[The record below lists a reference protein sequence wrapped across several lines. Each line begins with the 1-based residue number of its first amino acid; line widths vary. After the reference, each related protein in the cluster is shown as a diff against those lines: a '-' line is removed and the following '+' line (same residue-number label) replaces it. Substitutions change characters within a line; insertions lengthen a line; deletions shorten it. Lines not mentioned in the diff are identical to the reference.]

1 MDLNADLGEGGDHD
15 AALLGIVTSASIACG
30 GHAGDQQSMT
40 DTVAMAMHNGV
51 SIGAHVS
58 YPDRE
63 HFGRRDL
70 DLPAGILCAEV
81 LSQLQALDHVARS
94 LGARV
99 HYVKAHGALYNR
111 MADDAATAEAV
122 LAAIRQF
129 GTALPILTLPDCVG
143 MGVARARGIAAVAE
157 AFVDR
162 AYTDAGRLVPRAQ
175 PGAVITD
182 AAAERAVSIASR
194 GSVRSINNRVIGLAV
209 RSLCVHGDTR
219 GAVTLARTVRDA
231 LRRAGITLRAFA

>member
-40 DTVAMAMHNGV
+40 DTVAMAVHNGV

-58 YPDRE
+58 YPDPK

-70 DLPAGILCAEV
+70 DLPADILCSEI
-81 LSQLQALDHVARS
+81 LSQLHALDRVARS
-94 LGARV
+94 AGASL

-122 LAAIRQF
+122 LTAIQQF
-129 GTALPILTLPDCVG
+129 GTALPILILPDCIG
-143 MGVARARGIAAVAE
+143 MDVARARGIAAVAE

-182 AAAERAVSIASR
+182 AAAERAVSIACQGR
-194 GSVRSINNRVIGLAV
+194 VRSINNRVIELAA
-209 RSLCVHGDTR
+209 RSLCVHSDTP
-219 GAVTLARTVRDA
+219 GAVTLARTVRDT
-231 LRRAGITLRAFA
+231 LLQAGITLRAFA